1 MQNFIKI
8 PLILAFVTLISS
20 GLLMLSEH
28 LTHDKIALQKKMRL
42 LDSLKSLIPN
52 ALHDNDITLNK
63 QTIFKPK
70 LLGHRKEQPLY
81 IGTKNGKLSVLAI
94 PVTARNGYA
103 GDIDL
108 MIGITINGE
117 ITSVKIIEQHETP
130 GLGDLIVSNKSNWLT
145 QFPKKS
151 LLNPT
156 SERWKVKKD
165 GGDFDQLT
173 GATIT
178 PRAVVA
184 AIKNALLYAEKYTKE
199 NNL

>member
-63 QTIFKPK
+63 QTIFQPK

>member
-63 QTIFKPK
+63 QTIFQPK

-108 MIGITINGE
+108 MVGITINGE

-184 AIKNALLYAEKYTKE
+184 AIKNTLLYAEKYTKE